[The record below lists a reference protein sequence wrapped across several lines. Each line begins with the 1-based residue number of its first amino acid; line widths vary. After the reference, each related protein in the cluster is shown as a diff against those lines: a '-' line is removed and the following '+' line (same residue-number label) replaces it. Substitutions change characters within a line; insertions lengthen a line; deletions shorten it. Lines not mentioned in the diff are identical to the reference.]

1 MPVDKQ
7 KYSYINDLKLIFP
20 YGHVPLVQAPRI
32 VYKGVCMSTVVN
44 IIVFELYCV
53 Y

>member
-7 KYSYINDLKLIFP
+7 KYSYISDLKLIFP
-20 YGHVPLVQAPRI
+20 VDVPIVQAPRI
-32 VYKGVCMSTVVN
+32 VYKGVSMSTVVD
-44 IIVFELYCV
+44 ITVFELYCV